1 MCYKSIT
8 IILLAIA
15 LLICTVI
22 YSVNKN
28 KLNKVNI
35 KENWESYQQT
45 PLNYIK
51 SGSSP
56 LGFYRRDRYR
66 KPYRYPLKHYESSP
80 YPNMS
85 YWN

>member
-1 MCYKSIT
+1 MCYLLISIIGLAT
-8 IILLAIA
+8 I
-15 LLICTVI
+15 LLICSII
-22 YSVNKN
+22 YCINKRN
-28 KLNKVNI
+28 VNI
-35 KENWESYQQT
+35 QENWEEYQQT

-66 KPYRYPLKHYESSP
+66 KPYRYPLKYYDSSP

-85 YWN
+85 YWH